1 MTQFEN
7 PFSEEIWASTY
18 KDYRDETIDCSLKR
32 VATAIASVEKTDELK
47 QIWAEK
53 FYDMLSDFKTTTGGR
68 IYSNAGT
75 EWEGTTLINCFVSPS
90 PDAQPDSLEGIYE
103 TLLDQAKTLK
113 SEGGWGHNFS
123 AIRPRG
129 SFIYGI
135 GVESPGAVK
144 FMELFDKSSEIVTSG
159 SGLKAKNNK
168 AKGKIRKGAMMGILD
183 VWHPDIIEFVT
194 AKQTPGRLTKF
205 NVSVNCTDDFMDKII
220 RVEELKEK
228 NASEEEIKEEDTWVL
243 EFPDTG
249 HAKYETDWN
258 GDLRSWKAKGF
269 PVTTHREVS
278 ASWLWNLIIEST
290 YNRAEPGVV
299 FLDRANDYYASNYV
313 NRLVATNPCIP
324 GHSYIQTNHG
334 PRRVTDLLGKET
346 SLLVNGQV
354 WKTTPDG
361 FFKTGHKSVYRLQ
374 TKEGFS
380 VETTDDHLI
389 AISKKRGRSY
399 QIEWKEARDLKIG
412 DKIIINDHASA
423 RWEGE
428 GSFNDGYLIGLL
440 FGDGY
445 ISRGGVNLCVWPGG
459 PDDAFE
465 NNGAL
470 DIMNFVSDCVK
481 DHTRG
486 SWSKVKGRGEYR
498 MKNSYLQS
506 VAERFNIQNKTIN
519 KEIIESSPEFYKG
532 FISGLFDADGSVQG
546 CLDGGAS
553 IRLSQSNR
561 GLLEEIQ
568 RMLIRLGIYSKIYN
582 RAKSHT
588 KLMSDGKGGKKE
600 YTVKDMFELSIS
612 ANNMTKFIKE
622 IGFKDSTKQ
631 SKALTLTQGYKRGPY
646 KQPSIASFTG
656 LEYVGDMD
664 VYDCQVPGINAFDSN
679 GVLVHNCGE
688 QVLPYG
694 GSCNLGSINLT
705 QFVKNDGSGFDYQ
718 KLRTYAKM
726 MVRFLD
732 NVNDYTNLPL
742 DEYHQFVRNKRR
754 VGVGLLGW
762 GSALYMLKTRFGSPE
777 AQALRDEVVAT
788 YARACYEA
796 SIDLAEEKGM
806 FEGCIPEKHAE
817 TKYIKSLGL
826 SEEYLEKMKRVGVR
840 NSAVL
845 SCQPTGNTSIV
856 ANVASGGIE
865 PVFMPEYVRTVIVPV
880 VPDEIKDMTPRYWE
894 GVMEETGLFKWA
906 KEGDEDILRGD
917 FKGTIYKIDRNR
929 GLTKEVPCEDYG
941 VRWLKARGEWDPNAT
956 WAATALNLTVE
967 EHVNDLQGFAR
978 WIDSSIS
985 KTINVPFDYPFEK
998 FKQVYMDA
1006 YKTGYIKGVTTYRSG
1021 TMTTVLSAKEEK
1033 NAEPVDEEIIL
1044 SEVKLPDSSPAIMKI
1059 LRAEGRKWYLSVLM
1073 NEDQTR
1079 PVAFFVHTNAPEK
1092 SVQTNDAVERLF
1104 HLAETKGIPAEHIES
1119 TKHKISGDNNSTK
1132 IARAISLLLRHGVLI
1147 KNVVGELEKMDDI
1160 FVGSF
1165 LFQIKKYL
1173 ASYVKDGEKAEG
1185 VKCDSCGSSNVIFSE
1200 GCFKCSDCS
1209 AGRCS

>member
-7 PFSEEIWASTY
+7 SFSEEIWESTY
-18 KDYRDETIDCSLKR
+18 KDYRDKSIDCTLKR
-32 VATAIASVEKTDELK
+32 VASAIASVETTEEL
-47 QIWAEK
+47 QAEWTKK
-53 FYDMLSDFKTTTGGR
+53 FYDMLSDFKATTGGR

-75 EWEGTTLINCFVSPS
+75 EWAGTTLINCFVSPS

-103 TLLDQAKTLK
+103 VLLDQAKTLK

-123 AIRPRG
+123 SLRPRG
-129 SFIYGI
+129 SFINGI

-144 FMELFDKSSEIVTSG
+144 FMEIYDKSSEIVTSG
-159 SGLKAKNNK
+159 SGLKSSNEK

-205 NVSVNCTDDFMDKII
+205 NISVNCTDDFMDKII
-220 RVEELKEK
+220 QIEEMKI
-228 NASEEEIKEEDTWVL
+228 AGAAEEQIEAEDVWSL
-243 EFPDTG
+243 EFPDTE
-249 HAKYETDWN
+249 HPEYETDWK
-258 GDLRSWKAKGF
+258 GDIRSWKARGLPTRVHKK
-269 PVTTHREVS
+269 VS

-324 GHSYIQTNHG
+324 GHSYIQTNYG
-334 PRRVTDLLGKET
+334 PRRVTDLLGKEI

-354 WKTTPDG
+354 WKTTSDG
-361 FFKTGHKSVYRLQ
+361 FFKTGHKPVYKLQ

-389 AISKKRGRSY
+389 AISKKKGRSH
-399 QIEWKEARDLKIG
+399 QIEWKEARDLKVG

-428 GSFNDGYLIGLL
+428 GSFNDGYLMGLL

-470 DIMNFVSDCVK
+470 DIMNFVYECVK

-612 ANNMTKFIKE
+612 ADNMTKFIKE
-622 IGFKDSTKQ
+622 IGFKDSIKQ
-631 SKALTLTQGYKRGPY
+631 TKALTLAQGYKRGPY

-694 GSCNLGSINLT
+694 GSCNLGSLNLT
-705 QFVKNDGSGFDYQ
+705 QFVREDGSDFDYN

-732 NVNDYTNLPL
+732 NVNDYTYLPL
-742 DEYHQFVRNKRR
+742 PEYEEFVRNKRR

-762 GSALYMLKTRFGSPE
+762 GSALYMLKVRFGSE
-777 AQALRDEVVAT
+777 KAQEIRDTVVST

-806 FEGCIPEKHAE
+806 FDGCDPELHAE
-817 TKYIKSLGL
+817 TKFVKALGL
-826 SEEYLEKMKRVGVR
+826 SEEYVEKLRKVGIR

-865 PVFMPEYVRTVIVPV
+865 PVFMPEYTRTVIVPI
-880 VPDEIKDMTPRYWE
+880 VPDEIRENTPAYWQ
-894 GVMEETGLFKWA
+894 GIMEETDLFKWT
-906 KEGDEDILRGD
+906 KEGDEDILRGEYA
-917 FKGTIYKIDRNR
+917 GTVYKIDRNR

-941 VRWLKARGEWDPNAT
+941 VRWLKARGEWDPEAD
-956 WAATALNLTVE
+956 WAATALNLGVQ

-985 KTINVPFDYPFEK
+985 KTINVPFDYPFED
-998 FKQVYMDA
+998 FKQVYLDA

-1033 NAEPVDEEIIL
+1033 NATAADEEIIL
-1044 SEVKLPDSSPAIMKI
+1044 TEVKLPDSSPAIMKI

-1092 SVQTNDAVERLF
+1092 SVQTNDAVDRLF
-1104 HLAETKGIPAEHIES
+1104 ALAELKGIPEEHIES
-1119 TKHKISGDNNSTK
+1119 TKKKISGDNNSTK

-1147 KNVVGELEKMDDI
+1147 KNVVSELERMDSI

-1173 ASYVKDGEKAEG
+1173 ASYVRDGERVEDAKCQECNSTDIIFQEG
-1185 VKCDSCGSSNVIFSE
+1185 CHVCKQCGSS
-1200 GCFKCSDCS
+1200 KCS
-1209 AGRCS
+1209 